1 MRLSSLLNPK
11 LVRCGLSART
21 KEEALSEMAGI
32 LASAEPSLSQAEL
45 LAALAER
52 EKLGPFSMGKGI
64 AFPHARTE
72 KVKDFSIVLGTSIE
86 GLDFRAPDGHRV
98 HIVILFA
105 IPKKHSNL
113 YLHTLAA
120 FLNFFT
126 AEGNLKRVLEAK
138 SGEDL
143 VTLIDSLST
152 RGRETVVLHAPAA
165 APQGLAPQSTVAKA
179 LEALSASRSES
190 LPVVDSEGNL
200 VGELTSAAILQLAL
214 RDHLLALSA
223 PGVLSPGPSLEKA
236 LRQHADA
243 SIHSVAGLVATNGF
257 RTVQEDDTPLQMA
270 ASMAQ
275 GGRTTIAYVLHGT
288 RLVGTIT
295 AAEILRRLGASRPAP

>member
-11 LVRCGLSART
+11 LVKCGLAART
-21 KEEALSEMAGI
+21 KEEALSEVAGI
-32 LASAEPSLSQAEL
+32 LSAAEPSLSQAEL
-45 LAALAER
+45 LAALGER

-72 KVKDFSIVLGTSIE
+72 KVKDFSIVLGTSPE

-98 HIVILFA
+98 HVVILFA

-138 SGEDL
+138 TGEEL
-143 VTLIDSLST
+143 IASIDSLSA
-152 RGRETVVLHAPAA
+152 RAREAAVPHTTTA
-165 APQGLAPQSTVAKA
+165 APPGLTPHTTVAKA
-179 LEALSASRSES
+179 YEALAAAKSET
-190 LPVVDSEGNL
+190 LPVIDGEGNL
-200 VGELTSAAILQLAL
+200 VGELTSAAILQMAL

-236 LRQHADA
+236 LRQHADS

-270 ASMAQ
+270 ASLSQ
-275 GGRTTIAYVLHGT
+275 GGRSTIAYVLRGS

-295 AAEILRRLGASRPAP
+295 ASEILRRLGAARSAP

>member
-11 LVRCGLSART
+11 LVRCGLASRT
-21 KEEALSEMAGI
+21 KEEALSEMSSI
-32 LASAEPSLSQAEL
+32 LSAAEPSLSQAEL

-72 KVKDFSIVLGTSIE
+72 KVKDFSIVLGTSPE

-98 HIVILFA
+98 HVVILFA

-126 AEGNLKRVLEAK
+126 ADGNLKRVLEAK
-138 SGEDL
+138 SGEE
-143 VTLIDSLST
+143 LISTIDGLST
-152 RGRETVVLHAPAA
+152 KGRETVVLHAAA
-165 APQGLAPQSTVAKA
+165 PSPQGLTPQTTLAKA
-179 LEALSASRSES
+179 FEALTAAKVES
-190 LPVVDSEGNL
+190 MPVVDAEGHL
-200 VGELTSAAILQLAL
+200 VGELTTAAILQLAL

-236 LRQHADA
+236 LRQHAD
-243 SIHSVAGLVATNGF
+243 SPIHTVAGLIATGGY
-257 RTVQEDDTPLQMA
+257 RVVQEDDTPLQMA
-270 ASMAQ
+270 ATLAQ
-275 GGRTTIAYVLHGT
+275 GGRTTTAYLLRGL

-295 AAEILRRLGASRPAP
+295 AGELLRRLGAARPAP

>member
-1 MRLSSLLNPK
+1 LSSLLNPN

-32 LASAEPSLSQAEL
+32 LAAAEPSLSEAEL

-72 KVKDFSIVLGTSIE
+72 KVKDFSIVLGTSVE

-98 HIVILFA
+98 HVVILFA

-138 SGEDL
+138 SGEEL
-143 VTLIDSLST
+143 IATIDSVSA
-152 RGRETVVLHAPAA
+152 RGKESVVLHSQAA
-165 APQGLAPQSTVAKA
+165 APPGLTPHTTVSKA
-179 LEALSASRSES
+179 FEALSAAKGEA
-190 LPVVDSEGNL
+190 LPVVDADGNL
-200 VGELTSAAILQLAL
+200 VGEVTTAAILQLAL

-236 LRQHADA
+236 LRQHAD
-243 SIHSVAGLVATNGF
+243 SPIHTVAGLVATNGF
-257 RTVQEDDTPLQMA
+257 RTVQEEDTPLQMA
-270 ASMAQ
+270 ASLAQ
-275 GGRTTIAYVLHGT
+275 GGRTTTAYVLRGS
-288 RLVGTIT
+288 RLVGSIT
-295 AAEILRRLGASRPAP
+295 ASEILRRLGAARSAP

>member
-11 LVRCGLSART
+11 LVKCGLAATT
-21 KEEALSEMAGI
+21 KEEALAEVARI
-32 LASAEPSLSQAEL
+32 LSAAEPSLTEPEL

-72 KVKDFSIVLGTSIE
+72 KVKDFSIVLGTSPG
-86 GLDFRAPDGHRV
+86 GLDFRAPDGHKV

-126 AEGNLKRVLEAK
+126 VEGHMKRVLEAK
-138 SGEDL
+138 SGEELIAAID
-143 VTLIDSLST
+143 TLSV
-152 RGRETVVLHAPAA
+152 RGRETVV
-165 APQGLAPQSTVAKA
+165 PQGPGFPTALTPQTTVTKA
-179 LEALSASRSES
+179 LETLSAARGES
-190 LPVVDSEGNL
+190 LPVLDGEGNL

-236 LRQHADA
+236 LRQHAD
-243 SIHSVAGLVATNGF
+243 SPVHTVPGLVATNGF

-270 ASMAQ
+270 AALAQ
-275 GGRTTIAYVLHGT
+275 AGRTSAYVLRGT
-288 RLVGTIT
+288 KLVGTIT
-295 AAEILRRLGASRPAP
+295 AAEVLRRLGAARPAP

>member
-11 LVRCGLSART
+11 LVRCGLAART
-21 KEEALSEMAGI
+21 KEEALSEMSSI
-32 LASAEPSLSQAEL
+32 LSAAEPSLSQAEL

-72 KVKDFSIVLGTSIE
+72 KVKDFSIVLGTSVE

-98 HIVILFA
+98 HVVILFA

-126 AEGNLKRVLEAK
+126 ADGNLKRVLESK

-143 VTLIDSLST
+143 IATIDALST
-152 RGRETVVLHAPAA
+152 KGRETVVLHSAAP
-165 APQGLAPQSTVAKA
+165 APQGLTPHTTLAKA
-179 LEALSASRSES
+179 FEALTAARVES
-190 LPVVDSEGNL
+190 MPVVDADGHL
-200 VGELTSAAILQLAL
+200 VGELTTAAILQLAL

-236 LRQHADA
+236 LRQHAD
-243 SIHSVAGLVATNGF
+243 SPIHTVAGLIATSGY
-257 RTVQEDDTPLQMA
+257 RVVQEDDTPLQMA
-270 ASMAQ
+270 ASLAQ
-275 GGRTTIAYVLHGT
+275 GGRTTTAYVVRGT

-295 AAEILRRLGASRPAP
+295 AAEILRRLGAGRPAP

>member
-11 LVRCGLSART
+11 LVRCNLAAKT

-32 LASAEPSLSQAEL
+32 LAAAEPSLSQAEL

-72 KVKDFSIVLGTSIE
+72 KVKDFSIVLGTSTE
-86 GLDFRAPDGHRV
+86 GLDFRAPDGHLV
-98 HIVILFA
+98 HVVILFA

-138 SGEDL
+138 TGEEMIAS
-143 VTLIDSLST
+143 IDALST
-152 RGRETVVLHAPAA
+152 RGRETVVLHAPAG
-165 APQGLAPQSTVAKA
+165 APAGLTPQATVAKA
-179 LEALSASRSES
+179 LEALAASRSES
-190 LPVVDSEGNL
+190 LPVVDADGNL

-236 LRQHADA
+236 LRQHADS
-243 SIHSVAGLVATNGF
+243 SIHTVAGLVATNGF

-270 ASMAQ
+270 ASLAQ
-275 GGRTTIAYVLHGT
+275 GGRTTSAYVLRGT

-295 AAEILRRLGASRPAP
+295 AAEILRRLGAARPA

>member
-11 LVRCGLSART
+11 LVRCGLSAQT
-21 KEEALSEMAGI
+21 KEEALAEVARI
-32 LASAEPSLSQAEL
+32 LAAAEPSLTEAEL

-72 KVKDFSIVLGTSIE
+72 KVKDFSIVLGTSPA
-86 GLDFRAPDGHRV
+86 GLDFRAPDGHKV

-138 SGEDL
+138 SGEE
-143 VTLIDSLST
+143 LIAAIDALSV
-152 RGRETVVLHAPAA
+152 RGRETVV
-165 APQGLAPQSTVAKA
+165 PQGPGFPTALTPQTTVAKA
-179 LEALSASRSES
+179 LETLSAARGES
-190 LPVVDSEGNL
+190 LPVLDAEGNL

-236 LRQHADA
+236 LRQHAD
-243 SIHSVAGLVATNGF
+243 SPVHTVPGLVATNGF
-257 RTVQEDDTPLQMA
+257 RTVQEDDAPLQMA
-270 ASMAQ
+270 AALAQ
-275 GGRTTIAYVLHGT
+275 AGRTSAYILRGT
-288 RLVGTIT
+288 KLVGTIT
-295 AAEILRRLGASRPAP
+295 AAEILRRLGATRPAP

>member
-11 LVRCGLSART
+11 LVRCGLAART
-21 KEEALSEMAGI
+21 KEEALSEMAGL
-32 LASAEPSLSQAEL
+32 LASAEPSLSEAEL

-72 KVKDFSIVLGTSIE
+72 KVKDFSIVLGTSPD
-86 GLDFRAPDGHRV
+86 GLDFRAPDGHKV
-98 HIVILFA
+98 HVVILFA

-143 VTLIDSLST
+143 VALIDSLSA
-152 RGRETVVLHAPAA
+152 RGRETVVLHAPAS
-165 APQGLAPQSTVAKA
+165 APPGLTPHTTVAKA
-179 LEALSASRSES
+179 FEALTGAKGES
-190 LPVVDSEGNL
+190 LPVIDGDGNL
-200 VGELTSAAILQLAL
+200 VGEVTSAAILQLAL

-236 LRQHADA
+236 LRQHAD
-243 SIHSVAGLVATNGF
+243 SPLHTVAGLVATNGF

-270 ASMAQ
+270 ASLSQ
-275 GGRTTIAYVLHGT
+275 GGRTTSAYVLRGT

-295 AAEILRRLGASRPAP
+295 AGEILRRLGAARPAP

>member
-11 LVRCGLSART
+11 LVRCGLAART
-21 KEEALSEMAGI
+21 KEEALAETAAI
-32 LASAEPSLSQAEL
+32 LASAEPSLSEAEL

-72 KVKDFSIVLGTSIE
+72 KVKDFSIVLGTSPE

-126 AEGNLKRVLEAK
+126 AEGNLKKVLEAK

-143 VTLIDSLST
+143 IASIDALST
-152 RGRETVVLHAPAA
+152 RGRESVVVHAPAA
-165 APQGLAPQSTVAKA
+165 APPGLTPHTTVSKA
-179 LEALSASRSES
+179 FEALSAARSEA
-190 LPVVDSEGNL
+190 LPVVDGEGNL

-236 LRQHADA
+236 LRQHADSA
-243 SIHSVAGLVATNGF
+243 IHSVAGLVATNGF

-270 ASMAQ
+270 ASLAQ
-275 GGRTTIAYVLHGT
+275 GGRSTSAYVLRGT

-295 AAEILRRLGASRPAP
+295 AAEILRRLGAARSAP

>member
-11 LVRCGLSART
+11 LVRCGLASRT
-21 KEEALSEMAGI
+21 KEEALSEVAGI
-32 LASAEPSLSQAEL
+32 LSAAEPSLSQAEL
-45 LAALAER
+45 LSALAER

-72 KVKDFSIVLGTSIE
+72 KVKDFSIVLGTSAE

-126 AEGNLKRVLEAK
+126 AEGNMKRVLEAA
-138 SGEDL
+138 SGEELIATID
-143 VTLIDSLST
+143 TLSSK
-152 RGRETVVLHAPAA
+152 GRENVVVHGPAA
-165 APQGLAPQSTVAKA
+165 APAGLTPHTTVAKA
-179 LEALSASRSES
+179 LEALSASRTEA
-190 LPVVDSEGNL
+190 LPVVDADGTL
-200 VGELTSAAILQLAL
+200 VGEVTSAAILQLAL

-223 PGVLSPGPSLEKA
+223 PGVLSPGPSLERA
-236 LRQHADA
+236 LRLHADSA
-243 SIHSVAGLVATNGF
+243 IHTVAGLVATNGF
-257 RTVQEDDTPLQMA
+257 RAVQEDDTPLQMA
-270 ASMAQ
+270 ASLAQ
-275 GGRTTIAYVLHGT
+275 GGRTTTAYVLRGNK
-288 RLVGTIT
+288 LVGTIT
-295 AAEILRRLGASRPAP
+295 AGEILRRLGAARPAP

>member
-11 LVRCGLSART
+11 LVRCGLAAHT
-21 KEEALSEMAGI
+21 KEEALAETAAI
-32 LASAEPSLSQAEL
+32 LSSAEPSLSQAEL

-72 KVKDFSIVLGTSIE
+72 KVKDFSIVLGTSPE

-126 AEGNLKRVLEAK
+126 AEGNLKKVLEAK

-143 VTLIDSLST
+143 IASIDALST

-165 APQGLAPQSTVAKA
+165 APTGLTPHTTVSKA
-179 LEALSASRSES
+179 FEALSAARSEA
-190 LPVVDSEGNL
+190 LPVVDGEGNL

-236 LRQHADA
+236 LRQHADSA
-243 SIHSVAGLVATNGF
+243 IHSVSGLVATNGF

-270 ASMAQ
+270 ASLAQ
-275 GGRTTIAYVLHGT
+275 GGRSTMAYVLRGT

-295 AAEILRRLGASRPAP
+295 AAEILRRLGATRPAP

>member
-11 LVRCGLSART
+11 LVRCGLAART
-21 KEEALSEMAGI
+21 KEEALSELAGI
-32 LASAEPSLSQAEL
+32 LVSAEPSLTEAEL
-45 LAALAER
+45 LAALADR

-72 KVKDFSIVLGTSIE
+72 KVKDFSIVLGTSPE
-86 GLDFRAPDGHRV
+86 GLDFRAPDGQRV
-98 HIVILFA
+98 HVVILFA

-138 SGEDL
+138 GGEE
-143 VTLIDSLST
+143 LISMIDAVSA

-165 APQGLAPQSTVAKA
+165 APPGLSPHTTVTKA
-179 LEALSASRSES
+179 FEALSAAKGEA
-190 LPVVDSEGNL
+190 LPVIDEAGNL
-200 VGELTSAAILQLAL
+200 VGEVTSAAILQLAL
-214 RDHLLALSA
+214 RDHLLSLSA

-236 LRQHADA
+236 LRQHAD
-243 SIHSVAGLVATNGF
+243 SPLHTVAGLVATNGF

-270 ASMAQ
+270 ASLAQ
-275 GGRTTIAYVLHGT
+275 GGRTTTAYVLRGSK
-288 RLVGTIT
+288 LMGTIT
-295 AAEILRRLGASRPAP
+295 SGEILRRLGASRPAP

>member
-11 LVRCGLSART
+11 LVKCGLSATT
-21 KEEALSEMAGI
+21 KEEALAEVARI
-32 LASAEPSLSQAEL
+32 LSAVEPSLTEPEL

-72 KVKDFSIVLGTSIE
+72 KVKDFSIVLGTSPG
-86 GLDFRAPDGHRV
+86 GLDFRAPDGHKV

-126 AEGNLKRVLEAK
+126 VEGNMKRILEAR
-138 SGEDL
+138 SGEE
-143 VTLIDSLST
+143 LIAVIDALSV
-152 RGRETVVLHAPAA
+152 RGRETVV
-165 APQGLAPQSTVAKA
+165 PQGPGYPTALTPQTTVTKA
-179 LEALSASRSES
+179 LETLSAARGES
-190 LPVVDSEGNL
+190 LPVLDGEGNL

-236 LRQHADA
+236 LRQHAD
-243 SIHSVAGLVATNGF
+243 SPVHTVPGLVATNGF

-270 ASMAQ
+270 AALAQ
-275 GGRTTIAYVLHGT
+275 AGRTSAYVLRGT
-288 RLVGTIT
+288 KLVGTIT
-295 AAEILRRLGASRPAP
+295 AAEVLRRLGAPRPAP